1 MVRCLI
7 PKIVVLYKSLTH
19 SGVQSNLQETI
30 KLKAKMFISKL
41 KAMMTSDYFQFH
53 AFPGEGKQ
61 IFRTFRVEG
70 CPKLEHGGRW
80 QRGDRQASQR
90 WWTRN
95 TQSLSTKLNSREM
108 TISTNSSQRQRS
120 IKCNQ
125 LGQGTCR
132 GEPPAI
138 WASLRKCARA
148 PLSAGFSACPT
159 KEHRADL
166 QLSS

>member
-1 MVRCLI
+1 MVRCPI

-19 SGVQSNLQETI
+19 PGVQSNLQETI

-70 CPKLEHGGRW
+70 CPRLEHGGSW
-80 QRGDRQASQR
+80 QRGDRQASQG

-120 IKCNQ
+120 FDD
-125 LGQGTCR
+125 
-132 GEPPAI
+132 
-138 WASLRKCARA
+138 
-148 PLSAGFSACPT
+148 LS
-159 KEHRADL
+159 R
-166 QLSS
+166 